1 MKKNKNILKRISKL
15 NLKMSDSEENIEKT
29 IFDII
34 LEDDPFPKIKQYII
48 QDPSK
53 IFTELENDNFTSK

>member
-29 IFDII
+29 IFDIV

>member
-1 MKKNKNILKRISKL
+1 
-15 NLKMSDSEENIEKT
+15 MSDSEENIEKT

>member
-1 MKKNKNILKRISKL
+1 MKKNKNIIKRISKL

>member
-29 IFDII
+29 IFDIV

-53 IFTELENDNFTSK
+53 IFIELENDNFTSK

>member
-1 MKKNKNILKRISKL
+1 
-15 NLKMSDSEENIEKT
+15 MSESDENSEKT

-34 LEDDPFPKIKQYII
+34 LEDDPFPKIKEYII
-48 QDPSK
+48 KNPSK

>member
-29 IFDII
+29 IFDIV

-48 QDPSK
+48 QYPSK

>member
-1 MKKNKNILKRISKL
+1 LKKNKNIIKRISKL

-29 IFDII
+29 IFDIV

>member
-1 MKKNKNILKRISKL
+1 MKKNKNIIKRISKL

-29 IFDII
+29 IFDIV